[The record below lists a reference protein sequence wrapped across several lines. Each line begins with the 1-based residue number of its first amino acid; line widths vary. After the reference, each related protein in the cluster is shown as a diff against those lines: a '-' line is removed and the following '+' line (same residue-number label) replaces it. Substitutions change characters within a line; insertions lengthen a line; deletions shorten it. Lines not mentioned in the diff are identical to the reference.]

1 MNRRSPKTWPTV
13 HSRVLFALAA
23 SLAIAGALPARALN
37 NGLARTPPMGWNSWN
52 KFGCNLSESLIKGVA
67 DAMVSTGMQ
76 AAGYEYVNLDDCWQ
90 TSRDSSGAIV
100 ADSSRFPSGIKSLAD
115 YVHAKGLKLGVYTD
129 AGTATCAG
137 RPGTLNHEQQ
147 DAKTY
152 ASWGVDYVKEDWC
165 STSGLDPATQYA
177 KFRDALASSGR
188 TILFSICNW
197 GVNSPWNWG
206 PTTGN
211 MWRTTGDISD
221 NWNSMTSNLDSSAQ
235 HASAAGP
242 GGWNDPDM
250 LEVGNGG
257 MSTTEYRSHMSLWA
271 IMAAPLISGNDIRSM
286 SQDTKDILMAPEV
299 IAIDQDPAGI
309 QGTKVADSNSL
320 QVWAKKL
327 QQTGAVAVALF
338 NRSGSTASITANWS
352 AIGISAGSATV
363 RDVWARSNVGTFT
376 NSYTASVPSHGT
388 VLIKVVAGGGD
399 TQPPTAPSS
408 LSSPGKTGTS
418 VSLSWSPST
427 DNVAVTGYVI
437 FSGTTQVGTS
447 ASTSGTVSGL
457 TPNTTYSFTVK
468 AQDAAGNLSTDSNAV
483 SVTTSA
489 AGPIAINVGGDVTG
503 SFIADAYYSGG
514 STYSNTATVTAPSGV
529 PAAIFNSERY
539 GPFTYTLPGYTSG
552 SAWNV
557 TLYFAETYLTAAGQR
572 VFDASINGA
581 KVLSAFD
588 IYSAAGG
595 ANAGVAKT
603 FAATANGS
611 GQLVIALT
619 AGSVENPKLN
629 GISVTAGTQPDTQPP
644 SAPAGLASS
653 DLTTTSLTLTW
664 SPSTDNL
671 GVTGYDVYN
680 GSTLAASTAST
691 SANLSGLQPN
701 TSYTFTVKAKD
712 AVGNVSAGSAGLTV
726 KTLLPP
732 DTQPP
737 SAPSNLT
744 VSNTT
749 STSVTLT
756 WSPSTDNVGVVCYQI
771 GSGNCINSTSA
782 TVTNLT
788 PGTSYTFAVRARDAA
803 GNDSAYSNAVAAY
816 TLPSQ
821 DTTPPTAPGSPVMSA
836 VGLTV
841 TLIWSVS
848 TDDVGVVAYD
858 LYYGSYY
865 IGSTSDPMITLIGF
879 RAGVPY
885 NFTIRA
891 RDAAGNLSDPSP
903 QITVLLNAGP
913 DTTPP
918 TAPTALTASSVTSSS
933 FALRW
938 TASTDDVGVV
948 IYRVLVNGSP
958 TVTAVSPAATVAGLN
973 SATSYTVT
981 VTALDAAGNTS
992 ASSAPLVV
1000 TTSP

>member
-1 MNRRSPKTWPTV
+1 MNRRPRKTWSTV
-13 HSRVLFALAA
+13 HSRVLVGLVA
-23 SLAIAGALPARALN
+23 SLAIAGALPVRGLD

-52 KFGCNLSESLIKGVA
+52 KFGCNISESLIKGVA
-67 DAMVSTGMQ
+67 DAMVTSGMQ
-76 AAGYEYVNLDDCWQ
+76 AAGYQYVNLDDCWQ
-90 TSRDSSGAIV
+90 TSRDSSGTIV
-100 ADSSRFPSGIKSLAD
+100 ADPTRFPSGIKALAD

-129 AGTATCAG
+129 AGTLTCAG
-137 RPGTLNHEQQ
+137 RPGTVNHEQQ

-165 STSGLDPATQYA
+165 STGGLDPATQYA

-188 TILFSICNW
+188 SILFSICNW

-221 NWNSMTSNLDSSAQ
+221 NWNSMTSNLDSNAQ

-271 IMAAPLISGNDIRSM
+271 IMAAPLIAGNDIRSM

-299 IAIDQDPAGI
+299 IAIDQDAAGV
-309 QGTKVADSNSL
+309 QGTKVADSNGL

-338 NRSGSTASITANWS
+338 NRSSSTASITANWS
-352 AIGISAGSATV
+352 AIGIAAGSATV
-363 RDVWARSNVGTFT
+363 RDLWARTNVGSFT
-376 NSYTASVPSHGT
+376 NSYAASVPSHGT

-408 LSSPGKTGTS
+408 LSSPGKTSST
-418 VSLSWSPST
+418 VTLIWSPST
-427 DNVAVTGYVI
+427 DNVAVTGYAI

-489 AGPIAINVGGDVTG
+489 AGPIAINVGGDATG
-503 SFIADAYYSGG
+503 SFVADAYFSGG

-529 PAAIFNSERY
+529 PAAIFNTERY
-539 GPFTYTLPGYTSG
+539 GPFTYTLPGYTPG
-552 SAWNV
+552 SPWNV

-572 VFDASINGA
+572 TFDVSINGA
-581 KVLSAFD
+581 KVLSALD

-595 ANAGVAKT
+595 ANAGIAKT

-611 GQLVIALT
+611 GQLVIAFT
-619 AGSVENPKLN
+619 AGVENPKVN
-629 GISVTAGTQPDTQPP
+629 GIGVTAGADIDTRPP
-644 SAPAGLASS
+644 STPSGLGASN
-653 DLTTTSLTLTW
+653 LTTTSVTLSW
-664 SPSTDNL
+664 SPSTDDV
-671 GVTGYDVYN
+671 GVTGYDLYN
-680 GSTLAASTAST
+680 GATLAASTAST
-691 SANLSGLQPN
+691 SASISGLQPN

-712 AVGNVSAGSAGLTV
+712 AAGNVSSASSGLTV
-726 KTLLPP
+726 KTLQPP

-737 SAPSNLT
+737 SAPSNLIA
-744 VSNTT
+744 SNVT
-749 STSVTLT
+749 SASATLT

-771 GSGNCINSTSA
+771 GSGDCVNATSA
-782 TVTNLT
+782 TVTNLSPST
-788 PGTSYTFAVRARDAA
+788 TYSFSVRARDAA
-803 GNDSAYSNAVAAY
+803 GNLSAYSAAVSVT
-816 TLPSQ
+816 TLGSQ
-821 DTTPPTAPGSPVMSA
+821 DTTPPTAPGTPVMSY
-836 VGLTV
+836 VGMTV
-841 TLIWSVS
+841 TLIWPVS
-848 TDDVGVVAYD
+848 TDDVGVVSYD
-858 LYYGSYY
+858 IYYGSYY

-879 RAGVPY
+879 KAGVPY

-891 RDAAGNLSDPSP
+891 RDAAGNLSEPSP
-903 QITVLLNAGP
+903 QITVLLTAGP

-933 FALRW
+933 FVLRW

-948 IYRVLVNGSP
+948 VYQVLVNGSP
-958 TVTAVSPAATVAGLN
+958 TVTVTSPTATVSGLTP
-973 SATSYTVT
+973 ATSYSVT
-981 VTALDAAGNTS
+981 VSALDAAGNV
-992 ASSAPLVV
+992 SAPSAALSI